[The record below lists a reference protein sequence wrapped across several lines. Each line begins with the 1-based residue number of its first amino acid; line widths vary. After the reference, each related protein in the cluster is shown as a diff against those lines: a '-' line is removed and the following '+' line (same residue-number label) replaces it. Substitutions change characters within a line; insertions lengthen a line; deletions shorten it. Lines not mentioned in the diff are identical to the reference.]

1 MLKKYK
7 NGFIDIIKEYG
18 LDPGVFI
25 GEEVRHA
32 NLDSV
37 FIIRVAGTELT
48 FETRNL
54 PDDPHG
60 FDCRHN
66 RSALIHDS
74 ETESSYTTGTRPISI
89 IYGYFKKWLT
99 NYALPYINDLSEPDL
114 WSQIGGNPPSPGH
127 LMIGDDETRQFSTGE
142 KQQMKLSME
151 EFRALLVNRFGP
163 SADALS
169 AIDDRLSY
177 LADAAERLNRF
188 DWRGVAL
195 SSLISISGALCLDA
209 QEGKE
214 LFEMF
219 KHVFEKVTLQ
229 LK

>member
-18 LDPGVFI
+18 LDPSVFI
-25 GEEVRHA
+25 GEEVQHA

-54 PDDPHG
+54 PDNPDG
-60 FDCRHN
+60 FDCRFN
-66 RSALIHDS
+66 RSPSARNP
-74 ETESSYTTGTRPISI
+74 ETESSYTQGTRPIKI
-89 IYGYFKKWLT
+89 IYGYFRKWLT
-99 NYALPYINDLSEPDL
+99 DYALPYISDLSEPDL
-114 WSQIGGNPPSPGH
+114 WSQIGGSLQPAGH
-127 LMIGDDETRQFSTGE
+127 LLIGDPEPRQFSAAE

-151 EFRALLVNRFGP
+151 EFRSLVAERFGP

-169 AIDDRLSY
+169 VIDERLSY
-177 LADAAERLNRF
+177 LSDAAERLNRF

-195 SSLISISGALCLDA
+195 SSLISISTALYLNT

-214 LFEMF
+214 LFEIF
-219 KHVFEKVTLQ
+219 KHVFEKETPL